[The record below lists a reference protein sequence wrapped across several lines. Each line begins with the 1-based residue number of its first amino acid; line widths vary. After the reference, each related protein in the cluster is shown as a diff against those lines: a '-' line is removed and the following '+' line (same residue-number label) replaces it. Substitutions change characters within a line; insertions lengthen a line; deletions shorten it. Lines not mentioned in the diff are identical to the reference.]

1 LPLTGFAEMLSMSP
15 HLTEVLWWPR
25 DLNRRTLRLGL
36 LAFFPWSQL
45 NRFETHTSIS
55 VSEFLH
61 ILQMSPN
68 LTKGTFKIRGG
79 DHDTSLPRSVI
90 PKVYEKLSDLEV
102 NVDFDAMIGLLEQL
116 TLPGL
121 RSFTVHASS
130 NFDFSPYF
138 EFMAFLSRSRTPL
151 QRLKLSCV
159 MITSNELID
168 ILCLTP
174 SLKNLYIEGWS
185 SVYLSEQFFE
195 ALTLHHDT
203 DDGVD
208 TNNDKSGDGARAVH
222 PNLCPLLETL
232 TIRTKFTVTGVLAKM
247 VESRYLP
254 DVQGY
259 TRLKKLDVT
268 LTWDW
273 VESQDY
279 VRLEPLC
286 RKGLVS
292 FVDAH
297 SGLTAWDSLSED
309 DSDDD
314 EI

>member
-1 LPLTGFAEMLSMSP
+1 MLNMSP

-25 DLNRRTLRLGL
+25 DLSRRSLRLGL

-79 DHDTSLPRSVI
+79 DHDTSLPRSVT
-90 PKVYEKLSDLEV
+90 PKVYEKLSDLDV
-102 NVDFDAMIGLLEQL
+102 NVDFDAMIGLLEHL

-121 RSFTVHASS
+121 RSLTVQASS
-130 NFDFSPYF
+130 NFDFSPYY
-138 EFMAFLSRSRTPL
+138 EFMAFLSRSQTPL

-159 MITSNELID
+159 VIASEELIEV
-168 ILCLTP
+168 LCLTP

-203 DDGVD
+203 SDGGD
-208 TNNDKSGDGARAVH
+208 NNNDKNGDGARVVH
-222 PNLCPLLETL
+222 SNLCPLLETL
-232 TIRTKFTVTGVLAKM
+232 TIRTKFIVSGALAKM

-254 DVQGY
+254 NVQGY
-259 TRLKKLDVT
+259 TKLKKFGVT

-273 VESQDY
+273 VESHDY
-279 VRLEPLC
+279 VRLEALC

-297 SGLTAWDSLSED
+297 GGLTAWESLSED
-309 DSDDD
+309 DSDDE